1 MRPTRKCGGRGIVR
15 EQDSERPGEKREK
28 APLPLPAWL
37 TWMAVLG
44 AHYHELNIALP
55 TAGSKTGRT
64 IRKPALPESTTQGRE
79 MNVGEFAKEKVKAN
93 RESRSLWGAEGMI
106 DCE

>member
-1 MRPTRKCGGRGIVR
+1 MANMDDRLPDNPNATTGRPT
-15 EQDSERPGEKREK
+15 
-28 APLPLPAWL
+28 APSLVHL
-37 TWMAVLG
+37 AVLG
-44 AHYHELNIALP
+44 AYYHELNIALP